1 MHNQSDNLDFASV
14 LTQERTDAAI
24 ASQVAEYREA
34 CKRISRDDC
43 AECDTPI
50 PVARQIAVPGVQHCV
65 ACAELIA
72 IRKGGVRRG

>member
-1 MHNQSDNLDFASV
+1 MNNQSDNLDVAAEY
-14 LTQERTDAAI
+14 TQQKTDAAI
-24 ASQVAEYREA
+24 AAQVAEYREA

-43 AECDTPI
+43 LECGVDI
-50 PVARQIAVPGVQHCV
+50 PEQRQAAVKGVQHCV